1 MTAYT
6 NMIHIDQ
13 DGVSTLLERMPLTQ
27 GVAGQYSES
36 WLQRMLFNHPAALP
50 MREIDPHAGTLVPV
64 CMELRTDAGP
74 ADILYVTRTGQV
86 VLVETKL
93 WRNAEARREVV
104 AQILDYAKELSMWS
118 YEDLSREA
126 AVASKGG
133 PGYLLNAVR
142 AAHPDLDEVAF
153 IDGINRSLAVGDF
166 ILVIAGDGIRTGA
179 EALVSF
185 LERYGH
191 LRFHFALIEVAT
203 FRTVDGALM
212 LQPRV
217 LAKTEL
223 LRRSVMIV
231 QHGGQMQPFSND
243 DSEDVKQTE
252 LVTAKNAAVAANW
265 AQFWTEF
272 LAVLRLDDQQQA
284 PPVKPAKTTNLALYL
299 PPGPSYAWI
308 SPFVA
313 QAQGSAGVFL
323 TFGKALAEGPEW
335 FDCLYDQRDEIEKVL
350 PGLSWEKQADGKVY
364 IQCPPIKVDSL
375 ENPETRQRVITY
387 LAQQTNAMVNVFRHR
402 LESLVRQRGLR

>member
-13 DGVSTLLERMPLTQ
+13 DGSSTLLERLPLTA
-27 GVAGQYSES
+27 GVAGQYTES
-36 WLQRMLFNHPAALP
+36 WLQRILFNHPAALP
-50 MREIDPHAGTLVPV
+50 IREIDPHAGTLVPV

-104 AQILDYAKELSMWS
+104 AQILDYAKELSTWS

-133 PGYLLNAVR
+133 PGYLLEAVR
-142 AAHPDLDEVAF
+142 AFHPDLDEVAF
-153 IDGINRSLAVGDF
+153 IDGINRSLAAGDF

-203 FRTVDGALM
+203 FRTLDGALM

-223 LRRSVMIV
+223 LTRSVLIV
-231 QHGGQMQPFSND
+231 QHGGQVQSLS
-243 DSEDVKQTE
+243 SEDGDALKQTE
-252 LVTAKNAAVAANW
+252 MVAAKNAEVAANW
-265 AQFWTEF
+265 AQFWSEY
-272 LAVLRLDDQQQA
+272 LAVLCLDDQQQA
-284 PPVKPAKTTNLALYL
+284 PPAKPAKTTNIFLYL

-308 SPFVA
+308 SAYVA
-313 QAQGSAGVFL
+313 QSQGSAGVFL
-323 TFGKALAEGPEW
+323 TFGRALSEGPEW
-335 FDCLYDQRDEIEKVL
+335 FDRLYEQREEIEKVL
-350 PGLSWEKQADGKVY
+350 PGLIWEKQADGKVY
-364 IQCPPIKVDSL
+364 VQCPPVKVGSL
-375 ENPETRQRVITY
+375 VNQETRQRVITY

-402 LESLVRQRGLR
+402 LDSLVRQRGGR